1 MPQRHRRTSVKFLR
15 VFIPILSLIILVGGC
30 SKKKT
35 TEEQLSETP
44 SSSKTAVPQVISVQK
59 RDGIVPNFTWK
70 DSSGKTLDFDSYR
83 GKVTLVNFWAT
94 WCGPCIRET
103 PDLVEL
109 SKELADKNVK
119 FIGISVDRGPNID
132 KDVKK
137 FIDEHKIPYQ
147 IVLAN
152 EDLEQAFGNVR
163 ALPTT
168 FLVDEEGKIRETLV
182 GMRTKAAFNQFITS
196 LLQ

>member
-1 MPQRHRRTSVKFLR
+1 MPERYPLNRHCFLGI
-15 VFIPILSLIILVGGC
+15 FLAGFFLAGGC
-30 SKKKT
+30 AKKHT
-35 TEEQLSETP
+35 AGEQ
-44 SSSKTAVPQVISVQK
+44 SSAVPQVVAVQERK
-59 RDGIVPNFTWK
+59 GIAPNFSWK
-70 DSSGKTLDFDSYR
+70 DASGNTIDFDSYR

-119 FIGISVDRGPNID
+119 FIGISVDRGPNVD

-137 FIDEHKIPYQ
+137 FADEHNISYP
-147 IVLAN
+147 IVLSN
-152 EDLEQAFGNVR
+152 EDLEAAFGNVR
-163 ALPTT
+163 LLPTT
-168 FLVDEEGKIRETLV
+168 FLIDEEGKIRETLY
-182 GMRTKAAFNQFITS
+182 GIRTKAALAQSISS